1 VEPHLKAGV
10 AGSVAGMAVAAY
22 RAGSVFSPSP
32 SFPLSEFLM
41 TSPRYDV
48 VGIGNAIVD
57 IIGRC
62 DDAFLVQHGATKGH
76 MRLVEP
82 ATIME
87 LYNAMGPAVEASG
100 GSAANTIAGIASL
113 GGKTGFVGKVADDE
127 FGRIFA
133 HDIKAQGV
141 AFSATPQPNSATSR
155 SLILVTPDGERTM
168 NTYLGVSTDFHE
180 SDLDAALI
188 GQAGIVYLEGYLFD
202 RPEAKAAFRAATTLA
217 RKANAKVAMTLS
229 DGFCVDRH
237 RDEFLAFIRSDV
249 DILFANESEITALYQ
264 TTSFDEAVRKIKSDA
279 KLVALTRGV
288 KGSVIL
294 SDGADIA
301 VPVEAVA
308 HVVDTTGAGDL
319 YAGGFLYGIAKGL
332 PLDVAGRLG
341 SMAAAEVISHVG
353 ARPAVDLS
361 QLARQRGLL
370 G

>member
-1 VEPHLKAGV
+1 
-10 AGSVAGMAVAAY
+10 
-22 RAGSVFSPSP
+22 
-32 SFPLSEFLM
+32 M
-41 TSPRYDV
+41 TSSRYDV

-62 DDAFLVQHGATKGH
+62 DDAFLAQHGATKGH
-76 MRLVEP
+76 MRLVGPE
-82 ATIME
+82 TIMG
-87 LYNAMGPAVEASG
+87 LYNAMGPAIEASG

-113 GGKTGFVGKVADDE
+113 GGKAGFVGKVADDE

-141 AFSATPQPNSATSR
+141 AFNATPQAGSATSR

-180 SDLDAALI
+180 SDLDAELI
-188 GQAGIVYLEGYLFD
+188 GRAGIVYLEGYLFD
-202 RPEAKAAFRAATTLA
+202 RPEAKAAFRAAALLA

-237 RDEFLAFIRSDV
+237 RDAFLAFIRSDV
-249 DILFANESEITALYQ
+249 DILFANESEITTLYQ
-264 TTSFDEAVRKIKSDA
+264 TQSFDEAVRHIKADA
-279 KLVALTRGV
+279 KMVALTRSA

-294 SDGADIA
+294 SDGAEIS
-301 VPVEAVA
+301 VPVEPVA

-353 ARPAVDLS
+353 ARPAVDLA
-361 QLARQRGLL
+361 QLARQRGLI